1 MHRSLVIG
9 YGNIDRADDGVAYDV
24 INALRRRL
32 GQEILHEGDT
42 GLEDL
47 GRPID
52 SVFLSQLAPELM
64 EVLAGYD
71 RIIFVDAHVY
81 ENVEALHCC
90 PVSPDAAS
98 LIFTHHMTPST
109 LLAMQKAIY
118 DVEPTGHLV
127 SLRGYD
133 FDFHRGLSADT
144 ATLVEPAVEWILQWL
159 TEGVGQIE
167 ASR

>member
-1 MHRSLVIG
+1 
-9 YGNIDRADDGVAYDV
+9 
-24 INALRRRL
+24 
-32 GQEILHEGDT
+32 
-42 GLEDL
+42 
-47 GRPID
+47 
-52 SVFLSQLAPELM
+52 M
-64 EVLAGYD
+64 EVLVGYD

-144 ATLVEPAVEWILQWL
+144 ETLVEPAVEWILQRL

>member
-32 GQEILHEGDT
+32 GQELLPEGDT
-42 GLEDL
+42 RLEDL

-64 EVLAGYD
+64 EVLTSYD
-71 RIIFVDAHVY
+71 RVIFVDAHVY

-109 LLAMQKAIY
+109 LLAMQMAIY
-118 DVEPTGHLV
+118 NMEPEAHLV

-144 ATLVEPAVEWILQWL
+144 ASLVEPAVEWIMQWL
-159 TEGVGQIE
+159 TDTAGQVE
-167 ASR
+167 ASP